1 MYINWARRELNLKIV
16 YYGPALSGKTTN
28 LVQIHARVLPEA
40 RSELISLATAQD
52 RTLFFDFL
60 ELKPRKILGLTPRI
74 QLYTV
79 PGQPRY
85 EASRRLVLRGADG
98 VVFVADSEL
107 NRLRDNVLSWC
118 NMRHQLAQQ
127 GIAWAGFPL
136 VVQLNKRDL
145 PSAIALDHFVR
156 AMRMDGRFPLLEAR
170 AIEGA
175 GVLDTLRAIVG
186 RVVTRVQRELKE
198 TVPVQ

>member
-60 ELKPRKILGLTPRI
+60 ELKPKKILGLTPRI

-107 NRLRDNVLSWC
+107 NRLKDNVLSWC
-118 NMRHQLAQQ
+118 NMRHQLAEQ
-127 GIAWAGFPL
+127 GIVWAGFPL

-145 PSAIALDHFVR
+145 PSAIALEHFLR
-156 AMRMDGRFPLLEAR
+156 AMRMDGRFPLLEAT

-186 RVVTRVQRELKE
+186 RVVTRVQQELKE
-198 TVPVQ
+198 TAPVR